1 MSNYDRLAISDKPD
15 FYFSSNSSSDQSGA
29 GLYGITNSS
38 TNVGQPI
45 LVGNPSSWKITDSET
60 LELDAN
66 PIFFRNG
73 ASMEFVVQKMQPLDT
88 VCIFGDADEYNGIFL
103 MPDRV
108 QVRFVDAD
116 MVQRS
121 VDVIFSAWPEKM
133 HIVLTF
139 DVLYCTLTVNN
150 QSAQVTYRETDPDS
164 ISTVEFRSSSGNTY
178 YIDGI
183 GVYSKRFQ
191 SKINYI
197 NADAFDY
204 LNFINKTY
212 LATGTRFDGH
222 RSQEATQIL
231 NSQFTPDP
239 NQPETFIYTMTFP
252 LSTDEDFSS
261 ISIESNFLDMEMQYS
276 TNDVAWTDFT
286 GNVSFTPSTD
296 FFVLQI
302 RVKAIDA
309 ARSFIINVFSSYDDR
324 ITTQTPAE
332 LVPNG
337 GPFYPNQY
345 STSIVNFPE
354 GVELYE
360 ISYEG
365 EWIEYVP
372 NSIEILF
379 MPKSTSKTIVFESA
393 DGSVSC
399 GTGGSITGYTAYLN
413 GSSVA
418 NLNDA
423 RVNQWNHLV
432 LTKVSVSADTFYLN
446 SDSSRAGEN
455 VVEYALLAS
464 YPTVLTSGT
473 VSDLYSILSSYHNAS
488 ISDNPSGITEG
499 ELDGTSPFK
508 VYTYAWAIIGG
519 GGV

>member
-1 MSNYDRLAISDKPD
+1 
-15 FYFSSNSSSDQSGA
+15 
-29 GLYGITNSS
+29 
-38 TNVGQPI
+38 
-45 LVGNPSSWKITDSET
+45 
-60 LELDAN
+60 
-66 PIFFRNG
+66 
-73 ASMEFVVQKMQPLDT
+73 
-88 VCIFGDADEYNGIFL
+88 
-103 MPDRV
+103 
-108 QVRFVDAD
+108 
-116 MVQRS
+116 
-121 VDVIFSAWPEKM
+121 
-133 HIVLTF
+133 
-139 DVLYCTLTVNN
+139 
-150 QSAQVTYRETDPDS
+150 
-164 ISTVEFRSSSGNTY
+164 
-178 YIDGI
+178 
-183 GVYSKRFQ
+183 
-191 SKINYI
+191 
-197 NADAFDY
+197 
-204 LNFINKTY
+204 
-212 LATGTRFDGH
+212 
-222 RSQEATQIL
+222 
-231 NSQFTPDP
+231 
-239 NQPETFIYTMTFP
+239 
-252 LSTDEDFSS
+252 
-261 ISIESNFLDMEMQYS
+261 
-276 TNDVAWTDFT
+276 
-286 GNVSFTPSTD
+286 
-296 FFVLQI
+296 
-302 RVKAIDA
+302 VKAIDA